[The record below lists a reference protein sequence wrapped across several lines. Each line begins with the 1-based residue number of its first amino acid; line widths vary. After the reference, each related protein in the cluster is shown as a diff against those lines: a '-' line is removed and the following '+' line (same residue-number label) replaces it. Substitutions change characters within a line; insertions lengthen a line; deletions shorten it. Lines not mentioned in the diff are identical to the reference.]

1 MIWPDVLSK
10 LANQRMGFCVCWWA
24 RGLFQMGQKY
34 DPSYRLIVTPALYQW
49 SDNITK
55 SRNNFLANNL
65 LLIKVRAS
73 SKY

>member
-1 MIWPDVLSK
+1 
-10 LANQRMGFCVCWWA
+10 
-24 RGLFQMGQKY
+24 MGQKY

-65 LLIKVRAS
+65 LLIKVRKS